1 MNHSKRQREHTK
13 LQLIISKIN
22 IHLPRKRLKMKLSLI
37 SSFSKHRTGLGGQ
50 FLSYLQSNDG
60 KPEHP
65 MPIAVVL
72 NKVDLRET
80 NPALVQER
88 LHNIFVMNNRNVC
101 KFMTKLDTLMW
112 DPLYI
117 ASNVGFLFFYWVVR
131 FLGVFY

>member
-1 MNHSKRQREHTK
+1 
-13 LQLIISKIN
+13 
-22 IHLPRKRLKMKLSLI
+22 MKLSPI

-88 LHNIFVMNNRNVC
+88 LHNKCAMNNH
-101 KFMTKLDTLMW
+101 KL
-112 DPLYI
+112 
-117 ASNVGFLFFYWVVR
+117 R
-131 FLGVFY
+131 HK